1 MFIQNNKIGSFIRA
15 SCRDCLG
22 LFLELERCFLVGLC
36 IWAEVAAEG
45 IVLVGRIAEGRVAV
59 AGRGRAAARIG
70 AGDIVGEGTEG
81 EEGEVVADA
90 LG

>member
-1 MFIQNNKIGSFIRA
+1 MAPFRA
-15 SCRDCLG
+15 PALDHGFQQG
-22 LFLELERCFLVGLC
+22 LIHPAGAF
-36 IWAEVAAEG
+36 
-45 IVLVGRIAEGRVAV
+45 VLVGRIAEGRVAV